1 VVGIGAPDG
10 ADEGETVAVAG
21 ETGIAKVS
29 GEDGLRGMSTRAGVE
44 IVDGIE

>member
-1 VVGIGAPDG
+1 VLGIGAPGG
-10 ADEGETVAVAG
+10 ADEGETGAVAG

-29 GEDGLRGMSTRAGVE
+29 GEEGLRGMSTRAGVA

>member
-1 VVGIGAPDG
+1 VLGIGAPGG

-29 GEDGLRGMSTRAGVE
+29 GEDGLRGMSTRGGVA